1 MNPRHHRT
9 SGRVAVWRAES
20 GPSGDRSPHAA
31 RERRRAS
38 VSLLTPHSS
47 LVTAFTLIELLV
59 VIAIIAIL
67 AGLLL
72 PTLGKAKAKG
82 QAIACANNLRQL
94 ELALKIYTADNNDSF
109 PLTVCVYSYLGPI
122 TTQPGAW
129 ALGDAKRDRTDENL
143 RKGVLWS
150 YVQTPGLYRCPSDRS
165 RVQGHPDVEPGVYG
179 V

>member
-20 GPSGDRSPHAA
+20 GPSGDRSPQAA

-72 PTLGKAKAKG
+72 PTLGKAKARG

-109 PLTVCVYSYLGPI
+109 PLTVCVYSYLGRI
-122 TTQPGAW
+122 TTLNQGCTECKTAVNE
-129 ALGDAKRDRTDENL
+129 RDREDL
-143 RKGVLWS
+143 RWLIERMPYWDWPLRNPHGPTL
-150 YVQTPGLYRCPSDRS
+150 P
-165 RVQGHPDVEPGVYG
+165 
-179 V
+179 